1 MNWQSE
7 GVEMGIELGWSSF
20 STLLGRLLLE
30 ERDSGIWYL
39 NEWGFM
45 TIERISQQNF
55 IIWGPTCTFVPPNS
69 PTQSWSPQV

>member
-55 IIWGPTCTFVPPNS
+55 II
-69 PTQSWSPQV
+69 